1 MLPPP
6 PPRRARL
13 QDSAGIGP
21 LRRSLT
27 SPAISTVVT
36 STETAVAK
44 QSPTPDATMD
54 REKLRKVITPEK
66 DKTPQGQQTEMQRPR
81 PALDERRRSSDDASR
96 LLQASSP
103 LNGEGE
109 PSQQTHPRRGI
120 WEWAKVG
127 PGRLGIISRLPYPEW
142 KSPTSSTVSN
152 GTPLNGTITEPH
164 DDFQVPST
172 TDTEPENTERQQVA
186 AAAKIEGLGI
196 TNIGPIQHSPTF
208 AQTKCSSD
216 DLIGAASET
225 TGTPSPTL
233 MFRPDIWT
241 PPATNYTIPPAP
253 KQSPSTEPRTPTP
266 QQHRSDSIMGSNN
279 STPSRSNT
287 GNTENTSSL
296 DDNVSS
302 STPSTQPPST
312 NGDEDVKTE
321 NTKKDANTSA
331 TASTST
337 PSPRRVATYKIAL
350 ASKLLRSADRKVS
363 K

>member
-13 QDSAGIGP
+13 QESAGIGP

-36 STETAVAK
+36 STETAIAS

-54 REKLRKVITPEK
+54 RERPRKVITPEK
-66 DKTPQGQQTEMQRPR
+66 DKAPQDQQTETQKPR
-81 PALDERRRSSDDASR
+81 PVLDERRRSSDDASR

-109 PSQQTHPRRGI
+109 SPQQAHPRRGI

-142 KSPTSSTVSN
+142 KSPSSSTASN

-164 DDFQVPST
+164 DDFQIPST
-172 TDTEPENTERQQVA
+172 IDTEPENTERQRLA

-196 TNIGPIQHSPTF
+196 TNIGTLHHTPPSF

-216 DLIGAASET
+216 DLIAAASET

-233 MFRPDIWT
+233 IFRSDVWT
-241 PPATNYTIPPAP
+241 PTLNFTTPPAP
-253 KQSPSTEPRTPTP
+253 KRSPSTPTPPQRRTDSIIESNKSTPT
-266 QQHRSDSIMGSNN
+266 
-279 STPSRSNT
+279 RSNSQ
-287 GNTENTSSL
+287 NAENTSSL
-296 DDNVSS
+296 NNDTPS

-312 NGDEDVKTE
+312 NGDEDAKPETAKTDA
-321 NTKKDANTSA
+321 KPSADAN
-331 TASTST
+331 T
-337 PSPRRVATYKIAL
+337 PSPRPVATYKIAL
-350 ASKLLRSADRKVS
+350 ASKLLRSAERKAS